1 MSRLFITEREIA
13 FINDITKEFIK
24 DIVGQFIYYYPI
36 STLKTQVH
44 PIYEEAV
51 EKIFE
56 NPIKLEVLAG
66 QPEWETKANQFGQEQ
81 TQKIEIY
88 IQARDLLDKGFQV
101 SEGDFFVY
109 GDIPFEIVSALNIN
123 NIFGQVEHD
132 VGYKLMGRVARK
144 SEFDA
149 DFFKKKLQI
158 HSSSFEDSES
168 QKSFEQQR
176 GLDHTE
182 TQGATGDVRE
192 IRERL
197 KDDMAEIALG
207 EGPRKV
213 TPDES
218 GKSNRFYDDD

>member
-1 MSRLFITEREIA
+1 MEIGGCILSRLFVTEREIA

-24 DIVGQFIYYYPI
+24 DIVGQFIYYYPV

-88 IQARDLLDKGFQV
+88 VQARDLLDKGFEV

-132 VGYKLMGRVARK
+132 VGYKLIGRVARK

-158 HSSSFEDSES
+158 HTSNFEDSES
-168 QKSFEQQR
+168 QKILSNNEVWTIR
-176 GLDHTE
+176 RL
-182 TQGATGDVRE
+182 RE
-192 IRERL
+192 LLVTLERF
-197 KDDMAEIALG
+197 
-207 EGPRKV
+207 V
-213 TPDES
+213 
-218 GKSNRFYDDD
+218 NV